1 MTAFHLAPRSFRATL
16 QAILKQSWPVLISSW
31 AGMAFGVLDT
41 AMTGHASA
49 TDLATMA
56 LSIAIYITVFIG
68 LIGVM
73 HALIP
78 IQAQHFGAGELKQ
91 VGQVWGQGIW
101 VSLLLSVI
109 GGVVMMFPDVWLG
122 FSGEIAPEV
131 RSSVHSYLLALTF
144 GLPAALMFRT
154 VYGLAN
160 AVSRPKL
167 IMTINLIGIALKA
180 LFNWLLIFG
189 NWGFPALG
197 ATGAGI
203 SSAVVFWIT
212 LGLGLW
218 VVLRNPFYQQFQLT
232 LGVPHLKSMWAI
244 LKLGLPMGGSYLVEV
259 CAFTFMSLLVA
270 QEGIAAIGGHQVMS
284 NLAALSYMMPMSIGV
299 ATAALTA
306 QAIGAKQIQQ
316 AHRTS
321 MMGLVVGLSGACL
334 TALGL
339 YLGREEIVAAYTNNP
354 EVASVALSLLVLL
367 PFFHIVDAMQC
378 INSYL
383 LRAHKIAFVPM
394 LLQIFALMTVGLLG
408 GWWMGFG
415 PGKSLMEPVRNQLL
429 AGSPVGAGSMW
440 LMATIGLAIST
451 ILLHSWYLMMIR
463 KQLRLASQTPSPTR

>member
-1 MTAFHLAPRSFRATL
+1 MTRSHSAPQSRWATL
-16 QAILKQSWPVLISSW
+16 RAILKQSWPVLVSSW

-41 AMTGHASA
+41 AMTGHSSA

-56 LSIAIYITVFIG
+56 LSIAVYITVFIS

-78 IQAQHFGAGELKQ
+78 IQAQLFGAGEFKKI
-91 VGQVWGQGIW
+91 GQVWGQGLW
-101 VSLLLSVI
+101 VSLLLSVV
-109 GGVVMMFPDVWLG
+109 GGLVMLFPDVWLS

-131 RSSVHSYLLALTF
+131 RTSVHHYLWALTF

-154 VYGLAN
+154 IYGLAN
-160 AVSRPKL
+160 AVSRPKHVMAL
-167 IMTINLIGIALKA
+167 NLIGIVLKA
-180 LFNWLLIFG
+180 FLNWLLIFG
-189 NWGFPALG
+189 NWGLPALG

-203 SSAVVFWIT
+203 ASAIVFWIT
-212 LGLGLW
+212 LALGLW
-218 VVLRNPFYQQFQLT
+218 MVFRQPFYRKFYLKLGAPDLT
-232 LGVPHLKSMWAI
+232 SISAI

-284 NLAALSYMMPMSIGV
+284 NLAALAYMMPMSIGV

-306 QAIGAKQIQQ
+306 QAIGAQQMYQ

-321 MMGLVVGLSGACL
+321 MMGLVVGLCGAIV
-334 TALGL
+334 TAMLL
-339 YLGREEIVAAYTNNP
+339 YFGREFIVAAYTNNP
-354 EVASVALSLLVLL
+354 AVASVALSLLVLL

-394 LLQIFALMTVGLLG
+394 LLQTFALMVVGLLG

-415 PGKSLMEPVRNQLL
+415 PGKSLIEPIRNQLL

-440 LMATIGLAIST
+440 MMATIGLATST
-451 ILLHSWYLMMIR
+451 VLLHCWYRIIIR
-463 KQLRLASQTPSPTR
+463 KKLRAAGAQA